1 MVLMLEE
8 LTKLLTSTA
17 IFFPSF
23 SVANTFSIPRSI
35 SSLMESLRM
44 VNGSVVIVY
53 PSLMRAS
60 LTVSWKMSL
69 ADMGYYCTVLEKI

>member
-1 MVLMLEE
+1 MLKELM
-8 LTKLLTSTA
+8 KLVT
-17 IFFPSF
+17 SF
-23 SVANTFSIPRSI
+23 SAPRSI

-44 VNGSVVIVY
+44 VNGSLVIVH

-69 ADMGYYCTVLEKI
+69 ADIGYCNFWVNNAINKGKVGKEKRAKE